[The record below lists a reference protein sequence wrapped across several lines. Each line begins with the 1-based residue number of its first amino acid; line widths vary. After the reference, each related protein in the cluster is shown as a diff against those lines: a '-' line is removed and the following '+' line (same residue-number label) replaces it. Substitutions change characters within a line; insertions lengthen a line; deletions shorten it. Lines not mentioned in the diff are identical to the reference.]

1 VLQDTTVIRQ
11 PILDK
16 QMTIIGYELLLH
28 PLKTDSKPNM
38 DTLKSI
44 HEHYDLPSLAGGA
57 RLFLPSEQ
65 VELNAELL
73 TLCQN
78 PKNLVIEVNA
88 TIASNVE
95 QLKLLKVLRQGGIT
109 LSLNDYQPTE
119 SYARIASACQMI
131 KINTTKFK
139 PDELQAMVKN
149 LHASSTLV
157 IADGVEDESEFEFLR
172 ALGFDYFQG
181 FFFTNPIILHGKK
194 LSANKLNLL
203 QLLAKI
209 NDDNTEFNEL
219 VDIIGHDVALS
230 HKLLT
235 AINHPNMNLPMQVTS
250 IADGIRYMGMK
261 RLKLWVS
268 MILMAEVDE
277 KPQALMETSLVR
289 AKFCERLAEHTGH
302 KPEKDSFF
310 LVGLFSTLGAYFNMP
325 QSEVL
330 DELPLANHLKEAMLE
345 HEGSVGKAL
354 WIAKQFENAHT
365 DLMSLNYEGL
375 DIMGISN
382 DYMTATRWGHD
393 ILRAQ

>member
-1 VLQDTTVIRQ
+1 VLHDTTVIRQ

-28 PLKTDSKPNM
+28 PLSDNKPNM

-44 HEHYDLPSLAGGA
+44 HAHYDLSSLAGGA
-57 RLFLPSEQ
+57 RLFLPAEQ
-65 VELNAELL
+65 VELDADLL
-73 TLCQN
+73 TLCKN
-78 PKNLVIEVNA
+78 PKNLVIEVGSN
-88 TIASNVE
+88 IAGNVE
-95 QLKLLKVLRQGGIT
+95 QLKLLKTLRQGGIT
-109 LSLNDYQPTE
+109 LSLKDYQPTE

-131 KINTTKFK
+131 KINTKAFK
-139 PDELQAMVKN
+139 PDELQTMVKN

-157 IADGVEDESEFEFLR
+157 IADAVEDESEFEFLR

-209 NDDNTEFNEL
+209 NNDNTEFNEL
-219 VDIIGHDVALS
+219 VEIISHDVALS

-235 AINHPNMNLPMQVTS
+235 AINHPRMNLPVEVIS

-261 RLKLWVS
+261 RLKLWIS

-277 KPQALMETSLVR
+277 KPQALMETSLIR
-289 AKFCERLAEHTGH
+289 AKFCETLAEHAGH

-310 LVGLFSTLGAYFNMP
+310 LVGLFSTLGAYFNLP

-330 DELPLANHLKEAMLE
+330 DELPLAIHLKEAMLE

-354 WIAKQFENAHT
+354 WIAKQFESAHT

-393 ILRAQ
+393 ILRVQ